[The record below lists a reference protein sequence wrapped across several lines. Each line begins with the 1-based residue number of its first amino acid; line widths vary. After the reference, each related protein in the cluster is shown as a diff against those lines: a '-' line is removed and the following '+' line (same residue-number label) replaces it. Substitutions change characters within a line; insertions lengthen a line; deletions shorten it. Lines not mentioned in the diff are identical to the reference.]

1 MTVILTKHLFPKS
14 CFYFRIRNEISEKYY
29 VFWGLIENNILK
41 MEIFKDGKEVEKK
54 SELYIDGKISHYFF
68 TNELNDL
75 EICFTFQNEESHPQY
90 KNIEEITFNSSDSGK
105 NFTKGINFNEPLL
118 SGKLYP
124 GNLRKGQATA
134 FLLEWNH

>member
-54 SELYIDGKISHYFF
+54 SEL
-68 TNELNDL
+68 
-75 EICFTFQNEESHPQY
+75 
-90 KNIEEITFNSSDSGK
+90 
-105 NFTKGINFNEPLL
+105 
-118 SGKLYP
+118 
-124 GNLRKGQATA
+124 
-134 FLLEWNH
+134 